1 MKYDIIVIGG
11 GPGGYVS
18 AIYAAQR
25 GKKVMLAEAE
35 HLGGVCLNKGCIPT
49 KALLKCANS
58 LTEVRHLG
66 ELGITAGDVRFD
78 FAAMMVR
85 KQAIVKRLSSGVGS
99 LLAANGVDVV
109 TGWAEVMDPH
119 TVSVGADIYQADNI
133 ILANG
138 SVPLIPPIKGADNA
152 CCMTSDDALAL
163 TELPK
168 SVTIIGGGVIGV
180 EFAFVFAQLGCQVTT
195 VEMLDQIL
203 SMADR
208 DAIRE
213 IDRALRKLGVK
224 VITGAKVLEITE
236 SDVVYECGSE
246 HGRVAGERVLLA
258 IGRRSNADKAMLE
271 RLGIEHDRGRVN
283 TDAHMQ
289 TNVPGVYAIGDING
303 KLMLAHVASEEGITA
318 VDHICGEDRTMS
330 YDAIPQCVY
339 SVPEVAWVGLTEQ
352 DAKGRG
358 LNIKTGIFPLSAN
371 GKAQVEGAEAGFVKI
386 IADQVDDTILG
397 VHMVGPHSTDMI
409 MEGVLA
415 VKQCMT
421 TGELVSAIHPHPSVT
436 EAVLEAAMLT
446 QRGFGIH
453 SMPRKKN

>member
-1 MKYDIIVIGG
+1 MKYDIVVIGG
-11 GPGGYVS
+11 GPGGYVA

-58 LTEVRHLG
+58 LTKVRHLG
-66 ELGITAGDVRFD
+66 ELGITAGDIRFD
-78 FAAMMVR
+78 FDTMMSR

-99 LLAANGVDVV
+99 LLAANGVNVV
-109 TGWAEVMDPH
+109 AGWAEVVDPH
-119 TVSVGADIYQADNI
+119 TVSVGPDTYQTDNI

-138 SVPLIPPIKGADNA
+138 SVPLIPPIKGAGSA
-152 CCMTSDDALAL
+152 CCMTSDDALVL

-180 EFAFVFAQLGCQVTT
+180 EFAFVFAQLGCSVTM

-213 IDRALRKLGVK
+213 VDRAVRKLGVT

-236 SDVVYECGSE
+236 NEVVYERKGE
-246 HGRVAGERVLLA
+246 LGRVAGEKVLLA
-258 IGRRSNADKAMLE
+258 IGRRPNADKTMLE
-271 RLGIEHDRGRVN
+271 RLGIENDRGRVITN
-283 TDAHMQ
+283 THMQ
-289 TNVPGVYAIGDING
+289 TSVPGIYAIGDING
-303 KLMLAHVASEEGITA
+303 KFMLAHVASEEGVTA
-318 VDHICGEDRTMS
+318 VDYICGDGSAMS

-358 LNIKTGIFPLSAN
+358 LEFKTGIFPLSAN
-371 GKAQVEGAEAGFVKI
+371 GKSQVEGAVAGFVKI
-386 IADQVDDTILG
+386 VADKASDIVVG
-397 VHMVGPHSTDMI
+397 VHMVGAHSTDMI

-415 VKQCMT
+415 VKQRMT
-421 TGELVSAIHPHPSVT
+421 TGGLVSAIHPHPSVT
-436 EAVLEAAMLT
+436 EAVLEAAMLA
-446 QRGFGIH
+446 QRGLGIH
-453 SMPRKKN
+453 SVPRKKN